1 MYFIFTFIL
10 FYITINL
17 LKIKKE
23 FIMDAS
29 GTTLQPKTRE
39 EMQKMQT
46 QETAMGDNDW
56 HALAQDIYGTE

>member
-1 MYFIFTFIL
+1 
-10 FYITINL
+10 
-17 LKIKKE
+17 
-23 FIMDAS
+23 MDAS